1 MNSGSFIFTLGG
13 LMLLSLLS
21 LSSFAFETTVF
32 RNVRVFDGDQLL
44 PKATVVVVD
53 GKIHSVTNKFEKQ
66 LIPNDA
72 SKVVVVEG
80 EGKTLMPGLIDSHTH
95 VFSEAMLVRSLD
107 YQMSLYESCF
117 FFLSS
122 VLLIR

>member
-53 GKIHSVTNKFEKQ
+53 GKVHSVTNKFEKQ
-66 LIPNDA
+66 LIPND
-72 SKVVVVEG
+72 SSNVVVVEG
-80 EGKTLMPGLIDSHTH
+80 EGKTLIPGLIDSHTH
-95 VFSEAMLVRSLD
+95 VFSKAMLVRSLD
-107 YQMSLYESCF
+107 FGVTTSIDMQH
-117 FFLSS
+117 
-122 VLLIR
+122 